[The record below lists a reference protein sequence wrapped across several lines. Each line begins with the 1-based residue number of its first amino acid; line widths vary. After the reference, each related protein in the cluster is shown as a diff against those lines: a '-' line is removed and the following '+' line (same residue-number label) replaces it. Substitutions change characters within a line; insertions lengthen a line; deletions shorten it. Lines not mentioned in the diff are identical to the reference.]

1 MREHC
6 IIHKPV
12 KQEKYNTLK
21 LLIQSMLDSKA
32 DIISQAIPDRTS
44 HPLKFIVLQ
53 VVEKDCKLKDIIR
66 SQAKT
71 KVKQILKEHREE
83 LLEQRRKKDRE
94 DLFRKSYPGCQCD
107 LKKDAILLQNVIL
120 SSIKTIKLT

>member
-1 MREHC
+1 
-6 IIHKPV
+6 
-12 KQEKYNTLK
+12 
-21 LLIQSMLDSKA
+21 MLDCKA
-32 DIISQAIPDRTS
+32 DIISQVIPDRTF

-53 VVEKDCKLKDIIR
+53 VVEKYCKLKDIMR

-83 LLEQRRKKDRE
+83 LLEQRRKKDKK
-94 DLFRKSYPGCQCD
+94 DLFRKLYPGCQCD